1 MAMSRRPWSRYQGGA
16 ASTRVLKSKGGA
28 GGGQPLHE
36 LITSEVDGVT
46 AAYTGVFADTFGEE
60 WCDGLVVEWG
70 PNLRAAIYGPY
81 GDAALFEIHCGD
93 AVYSAVTYTS
103 DKEGDMSPG
112 GFVTVLFEFIAGTG
126 GFWRRR
132 LLRRSSQGPRASS
145 SSGSDERGR
154 GRRAWRRGEKP

>member
-1 MAMSRRPWSRYQGGA
+1 MATSRRPWSRYQGGA

-81 GDAALFEIHCGD
+81 GDEALFEIHCGD
-93 AVYSAVTYTS
+93 AVYSTVTYTS
-103 DKEGDMSPG
+103 DNEGDMSPG
-112 GFVTVLFEFIAGTG
+112 GFVTVLLESIARHRGLLETAPPPEVFSGPEGIEFERI
-126 GFWRRR
+126 R
-132 LLRRSSQGPRASS
+132 
-145 SSGSDERGR
+145 
-154 GRRAWRRGEKP
+154 